1 MLFRSLADNADEVAG
16 VLAHEISHVEKR
28 HRLTAMAQSAGL
40 SATVA
45 ILFGDLGRVAS
56 AGADLLS
63 LKFSRDH
70 ERDADSTGVGLLVK
84 AGLQPAAMAS
94 FFRKMAAQG
103 GSVPAFLSTHPP
115 SEERFAAIEAAVA
128 LLPEAARAAKPL
140 PLDYASIK
148 AALPNR

>member
-1 MLFRSLADNADEVAG
+1 
-16 VLAHEISHVEKR
+16 
-28 HRLTAMAQSAGL
+28 MAQSAGL

-45 ILFGDLGRVAS
+45 ILFGDLGRIAS

-70 ERDADSTGVGLLVK
+70 ERDADSTGLSLLVK

-103 GSVPAFLSTHPP
+103 GGVPALTSAANEIAVEAFLNRKIGFLDIVEVVEQVMLAMGQPEADSIETVIAIDAEAR
-115 SEERFAAIEAAVA
+115 SRAAEFCRSRAAVA
-128 LLPEAARAAKPL
+128 V
-140 PLDYASIK
+140 
-148 AALPNR
+148 